1 MNEQKKTKPA
11 SARSIRT
18 SGLQENNPG
27 TDGVSRRTFL
37 GVGSASL
44 ATAAL
49 ASLAVNAQERE
60 DTEKAEQE
68 HSISNPG
75 PENKPL
81 LDENPNSN
89 FPPPTDHGNIAPL
102 VVLLRSNSQTR
113 SRRRVDERGNRKGT
127 ALFQRSRGSQNA
139 AYGGQL
145 SGVALAR
152 GGRVGLYAVWKRS
165 RDCS

>member
-49 ASLAVNAQERE
+49 ASLAVNAQEVRMIENSSEDRE
-60 DTEKAEQE
+60 WVMPAVRKYCLIPYYSTPLG
-68 HSISNPG
+68 SN
-75 PENKPL
+75 
-81 LDENPNSN
+81 
-89 FPPPTDHGNIAPL
+89 
-102 VVLLRSNSQTR
+102 LRYS
-113 SRRRVDERGNRKGT
+113 
-127 ALFQRSRGSQNA
+127 A
-139 AYGGQL
+139 
-145 SGVALAR
+145 
-152 GGRVGLYAVWKRS
+152 
-165 RDCS
+165 